1 MEGKGSV
8 SPENI
13 GPRQPTTPPPNE
25 SNWIMQGF
33 TRLDERIDKI
43 DERLRAV
50 ENKISKAMGW
60 GTAMFLVLIVIQ
72 IVLKFTNISISVN

>member
-1 MEGKGSV
+1 
-8 SPENI
+8 
-13 GPRQPTTPPPNE
+13 
-25 SNWIMQGF
+25 MQGF

-72 IVLKFTNISISVN
+72 IVLKFANISISVN